1 VTVRTDVRRLAGV
14 LVALAVV
21 ATTLL
26 VAPATASAA
35 TASAGAASPTEAV
48 FANRLNAARTA
59 HGVARLA
66 VRAELVS
73 VARAQ
78 SARMARRAV
87 LYHNPH
93 LTTEVRNFR
102 WVGENVG
109 YGPTSEAVHAAFMN
123 SPLHRANIL
132 DTDYTEVGIGT
143 TVVNGVV
150 WVAEVFRRPQ
160 RVARPSLTRTLG
172 PGSHGPAVRQV
183 QARLH
188 VPVTGTYD
196 AETRRAVARFQ
207 RAQGRAGRGW
217 VGQHT
222 WARLF

>member
-1 VTVRTDVRRLAGV
+1 VSSIRTDVRRLAVG
-14 LVALAVV
+14 LVALAVI
-21 ATTLL
+21 ATALL
-26 VAPATASAA
+26 VAPAAASAR
-35 TASAGAASPTEAV
+35 AASPTEAAFV
-48 FANRLNAARTA
+48 SRLNAARTA

-66 VRAELVS
+66 VRAELVA

-109 YGPTSEAVHAAFMN
+109 YGPTSQAVHAAFMN

-183 QARLH
+183 QTRLR

-207 RAQGRAGRGW
+207 RAQGWAGRGR